1 MIIIIFLYM
10 NPSQSLFVSILGF
23 RLWSIQIYNTTYLC
37 QSFMYIHKVYADTK
51 WLCIHE
57 QYGT

>member
-1 MIIIIFLYM
+1 M